1 VKENFLKLSE
11 NLVFLLVA
19 AAAVISPL
27 FFLPTTSE
35 FFEFN
40 KFTALLVIT
49 VLGLLIWAARM
60 VLEKRAVFT
69 RTPLDVPLIVFA
81 AVVFVAS
88 AASIDNFISIIG
100 HPQNLWPSFFP
111 LLTLVLFYF
120 MAVSNLKSK
129 KHIKA
134 ILWILIAST
143 TAASVVAL
151 SSYFAAYLPF
161 EFAKI
166 RSFNTVGVINR
177 LALLQTLVIPIS
189 ASLSIFTR
197 SKTERPFVIGAT
209 LVMAFSLILIN
220 FWPVYIALLAA
231 GLLVASQSLKNK
243 LDKTQTGALAV
254 ISVFVILF
262 LVIRFVPQVAQG
274 TLGSWIVQKE
284 PSSTENAQIDTPR
297 ERVVARQAAW
307 DVAAQAVGKKPVLG
321 TGPGTYQ
328 FVYTQ
333 LKPRYVN
340 ATDDWATRFNRS
352 SSDFTEMIA
361 TLGIF
366 GILAFLIFAVAA
378 LRFIW
383 ALIFKSQNSFSYLA
397 VSAAIVGY
405 IAVSFF
411 VVSSF
416 ATEAVFFIA
425 LAALAV
431 LAKAADESQVYEVTV
446 ELATL
451 KSKFAWFP
459 LAGPSSDLIKTS
471 EGVKGAKSQV
481 LPLLFLVVVAIF
493 AVISAGY
500 QIQAYRG
507 EYFFRQSLL
516 AARANDGNKTINFL
530 QRAIAA
536 NARVD
541 TYHRS
546 LSQTSLN
553 AATNLAQQGNLTD
566 DQQRLLAQ
574 LAQVSIDQ
582 AKVAS
587 GYQIL
592 PLKLPGIS
600 AANVANWE
608 TLANVYLALIGSVG
622 GADTH
627 AVNSLSQAVALDPQN
642 PILHDRLGQLY
653 LRLGNTDLAQRKF
666 EDSAIVKEDYGPGRF
681 RLAKI
686 LIEKKGEVPRI
697 VNELTLA
704 KRFLD
709 ANDPAQAEIATL
721 LDQYNKQLRDLQE
734 QQKQQQ
740 LQASPSPGASPSPSP
755 SPSASPS
762 PSPSQ
767 SPSPSPSPSF

>member
-11 NLVFLLVA
+11 NIVFLLVA
-19 AAAVISPL
+19 LAAVCAPL
-27 FFLPTTSE
+27 FFLPTTAE

-40 KFTALLVIT
+40 KFTALLIIT
-49 VLGLLIWAARM
+49 VSGLLIWAARM

-69 RTPLDVPLIVFA
+69 RTPLDVPLLVFT

-88 AASIDNFISIIG
+88 ASSIDNFISIIG

-111 LLTLVLFYF
+111 VLTLVLFYF

-129 KHIKA
+129 KHIRA
-134 ILWILIAST
+134 ILWVLIAST

-189 ASLSIFTR
+189 ATIAIFTR
-197 SKTERPFVIGAT
+197 SKTERPFAIAAT

-220 FWPVYIALLAA
+220 FWPVYVALLAA
-231 GLLVASQSLKNK
+231 GLLVASQSLKTK

-254 ISVFVILF
+254 ISVFVVLF

-274 TLGSWIVQKE
+274 TLGAWIVQKDA
-284 PSSTENAQIDTPR
+284 SVSENEQIDTPR
-297 ERVVARQAAW
+297 ERVVARQASW

-340 ATDDWATRFNRS
+340 ASDDWATRFNRS

-361 TLGIF
+361 TLGIL
-366 GILAFLIFAVAA
+366 GILAYLILAVAA

-383 ALIFKSQNSFSYLA
+383 ALIFKSQNSLSYLA

-405 IAVSFF
+405 IAASFF

-416 ATEAVFFIA
+416 ATAAVFFIA

-431 LAKAADESQVYEVTV
+431 LAKASDESQVYEVTV

-471 EGVKGAKSQV
+471 EGPKGAKSQI

-493 AVISAGY
+493 AVIAAGY

-516 AARANDGNKTINFL
+516 AARANDGNRTISSL

-541 TYHRS
+541 TYHRT

-553 AATNLAQQGNLTD
+553 AATNLAQQGNPSE

-608 TLANVYLALIGSVG
+608 TLSNVYLALIGSVG

-653 LRLGNTDLAQRKF
+653 LRLGNADLAQRKF
-666 EDSAIVKEDYGPGRF
+666 EDSAIVKGDYGPGRF

-709 ANDPAQAEIATL
+709 ANDPAQAEISTL

-734 QQKQQQ
+734 QQAKQQPA
-740 LQASPSPGASPSPSP
+740 ASPSPGASPSPSP

-762 PSPSQ
+762 PT
-767 SPSPSPSPSF
+767 PSPSPSPTF